1 MATLTHIYLPL
12 HSYCPLLMTHC
23 PAPLLLLPPAFVPRQ
38 VSAAMATYNIASLLS
53 EYRAGTR
60 QWMYDEVDAWLRGS
74 SSTGHDQPA
83 GGSSVACGDAA
94 PSRLFV
100 LLAMAGMGKSVF
112 SAAIHTKL
120 LALTNKDSN
129 IIMVSLGPEALNPGL
144 LHT

>member
-1 MATLTHIYLPL
+1 MHTHTPGPPPPCVSGHIYYSPTPPL
-12 HSYCPLLMTHC
+12 RLHQVTHVI
-23 PAPLLLLPPAFVPRQ
+23 L
-38 VSAAMATYNIASLLS
+38 TYNISALLS

-74 SSTGHDQPA
+74 SSAGPDEPA

-129 IIMVSLGPEALNPGL
+129 VVMVSTWPEALSPGL
-144 LHT
+144 MNLMAVGF